1 MLVQQTAL
9 PSKSGTL
16 CLRGFVRARR
26 SLGISLA
33 ARDEARGRGE
43 EQHAVGAALAE
54 AGDCQ
59 RRART
64 HTRRGSVRVKCI

>member
-16 CLRGFVRARR
+16 CLRGFAI
-26 SLGISLA
+26 SLG